1 LLYFFSSASVT
12 FLSLLDL
19 SLHTVL
25 DQVAAAVEGKA
36 GVLVQDLVM
45 GLAMDLGQ
53 VRDMVVA

>member
-25 DQVAAAVEGKA
+25 DQVAAAVVGKA